1 MKKKR
6 QAARQRRDRSPVPA
20 PKHGRPARP
29 APAERS
35 DRPANA
41 DPAVGTEVTGIISI
55 HLRGFGFLTA
65 AAGGPDLFV
74 PPSMT
79 GGALSGDR
87 VHAVRI
93 PDPRGRGPC
102 ARVLAIES
110 ERQATFMGELRRGGE
125 ERTGWWICPMDRGLP
140 EAVPV
145 RTPRFVD
152 APETIPVPGV
162 WVTARLLR
170 RDGQEP
176 VAELIRPQP
185 DAASGMERLLD
196 AVTVEYRLEPAYTA
210 AENEAALQLQPLTT
224 AERLEL
230 PELTVV
236 AIDPVDAKD
245 HDDALSLEPGPAPG
259 LVRVGVHIADVAA
272 FVQPGSPL
280 DETAATRGFTA
291 YLPGRTLPMLPPG
304 IAGDRCSLVEGEP
317 RLAHSVFLDVEAK
330 TGEVVAVTRRHTRIR
345 VARLLTFGEVR
356 TALTTGETP
365 AAWSAAVTRVV
376 LALAKTAKAMRR
388 RRAVTETFISLDLP
402 EVRLRCAE
410 NPPRILE
417 LVREEADVAHALV
430 EEFMLAANSAVAAE
444 LEARGIPG
452 LFRVHDEPG
461 QVELAEFRRWARDQF
476 GFASGT
482 LDDRAAVNRFLTKL
496 QGQRAAD
503 LIAGEFLRTLP
514 RAAYAAEAGLH
525 FGLGKTSYCHFTSP
539 IRRYADLVVHQQ
551 LWAAD
556 HGVPGRGQETVAAL
570 ACQVTDRER
579 LTDGA
584 YFAARDRL
592 KLLWLCEQTTQEPGR
607 LLEGLVAETVRDGCR
622 VYLPDWG
629 LTGFLELRPAAR
641 ARTRGNRRQPIGK
654 SHRNGDIILTLTRR
668 ADPVRGILELELP
681 KPRMIKFIGSNRT
694 C

>member
-6 QAARQRRDRSPVPA
+6 KAARQRRDRSPSPA

-29 APAERS
+29 APAELS
-35 DRPANA
+35 DRPA
-41 DPAVGTEVTGIISI
+41 DPEVGTELSGSISV

-65 AAGGPDLFV
+65 ANGGPDLFV
-74 PPSMT
+74 PPGMT

-87 VHAVRI
+87 VRAVRI

-102 ARVLAIES
+102 ARVLMIET

-125 ERTGWWICPMDRGLP
+125 GRTGWWMCPLDRGLP

-152 APETIPVPGV
+152 TPETIPVPGV
-162 WVTARLLR
+162 WVTARLVR

-185 DAASGMERLLD
+185 DAASSMERLLD

-210 AENEAALQLQPLTT
+210 AENEAALRLQPLAT

-245 HDDALSLEPGPAPG
+245 HDDALSLEPGPVPG

-280 DETAATRGFTA
+280 DETAATRCFTA

-330 TGEVVAVTRRHTRIR
+330 TGVVVAVTRRHTRIR

-356 TALTTGETP
+356 TALTTDETP
-365 AAWSAAVTRVV
+365 ASWSAEVTRVV
-376 LALAKTAKAMRR
+376 LALGKTAKAMRR
-388 RRAVTETFISLDLP
+388 RRAATEAFISLDLP

-410 NPPRILE
+410 NPPRILD
-417 LVREEADVAHALV
+417 LVREEADMAHALV

-444 LEARGIPG
+444 LEARDIPG
-452 LFRVHDEPG
+452 LFRVHAEPG

-476 GFASGT
+476 GFATGT
-482 LDDRAAVNRFLTKL
+482 LEDRSAVNRFLTKL
-496 QGQRAAD
+496 HEQRAAD

-514 RAAYAAEAGLH
+514 RAAYAAEARLH

-556 HGVPGRGQETVAAL
+556 HGAPGRRQETMAEL
-570 ACQVTDRER
+570 ARQVTDRER

-592 KLLWLCEQTTQEPGR
+592 KLLWLGEQSAREPGR

-629 LTGFLELRPAAR
+629 LTGFLERRPAAR
-641 ARTRGNRRQPIGK
+641 SGNRDKSHQPVGK
-654 SHRNGDIILTLTRR
+654 SHNNGDIILTLTRR

-681 KPRMIKFIGSNRT
+681 KPRLRRRHGPAEDG
-694 C
+694 